1 VRDEIEK
8 YLGAV
13 SEASAKRISERIGL
27 PQFDVAKEMN
37 RMHADG
43 VIEREK
49 RTGGGNEYVYWLARR
64 NSPAPAKPEPNQG
77 VIGAPTIP
85 LGAGASSAA
94 SKREPEPILTEAEMA
109 FSKLAAQTREL
120 IEIFSLPPTMTQAL
134 DAARAMVEIAK
145 ATASDRDALRLRC
158 DELDVENESNK
169 RSLAKWRQ
177 NCTELEARIDELT
190 LGPVGSKSP
199 MFVTVGRYAKP
210 QRHDSLEKAQKR
222 GQRLVRGEK
231 ESEVLVLEPIG
242 RVVRGTEW
250 QPQSHR
256 AASPSK

>member
-1 VRDEIEK
+1 MRADIETHLEAADE
-8 YLGAV
+8 AT
-13 SEASAKRISERIGL
+13 AKRISERIGL
-27 PQFDVAKEMN
+27 PHLEVAKELN

-49 RTGGGNEYVYWLARR
+49 RKGGGNEYVYWLARR
-64 NSPAPAKPEPNQG
+64 NPPVSTKPESAQE
-77 VIGAPTIP
+77 VTAAPTIP
-85 LGAGASSAA
+85 TGAGASSAA
-94 SKREPEPILTEAEMA
+94 SKLEPEPMPTEAEMA

-120 IEIFSLPPTMTQAL
+120 IEIFGLPPTMTEAL

-177 NCTELEARIDELT
+177 NCAELEARIDELT

-199 MFVTVGRYAKP
+199 MFVTVGRHAKP

-250 QPQSHR
+250 QPR
-256 AASPSK
+256 